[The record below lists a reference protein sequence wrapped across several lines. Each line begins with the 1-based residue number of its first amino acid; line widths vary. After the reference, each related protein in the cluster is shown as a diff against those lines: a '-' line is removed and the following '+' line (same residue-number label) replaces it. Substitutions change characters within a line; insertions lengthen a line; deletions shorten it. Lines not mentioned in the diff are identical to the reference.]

1 VHAQP
6 GRWCFKL
13 HFEISK
19 RQDHTICPT
28 LLFKPFGTGS
38 PRGILDAVP
47 NELPTS
53 ALYSHPSLGRLW
65 KKVHLSCSPFLHRT
79 ELQRLYRLPSKRIR
93 KHFGRRSYS
102 LLALGCADGTKESLL
117 LKKLPKPTSL
127 LALDTNLS
135 LARHAARRLPAFQ
148 KAAHRADLTSSL
160 SLQFLSSRLN
170 SHPTLI
176 TLFGVLPN
184 LNPLPL
190 LRSISR
196 CMKKDDLL
204 LFSANLAPGIKG
216 RSGALRVLPQ
226 YDNPA
231 TRKWLE
237 AAVGQ
242 LRPRLPKGRLEFG
255 IFPDPKQKSLV
266 RIEARWISQRKTFTV
281 FSSRR
286 PTSSQVEAWIRTTQ
300 LRKLACYLDPL
311 GEEGVWLVIR
321 KA

>member
-1 VHAQP
+1 M
-6 GRWCFKL
+6 
-13 HFEISK
+13 
-19 RQDHTICPT
+19 PT
-28 LLFKPFGTGS
+28 
-38 PRGILDAVP
+38 
-47 NELPTS
+47 ELPAS

-65 KKVHLSCSPFLHRT
+65 KKVHLACSPFLHRT
-79 ELQRLYRLPSKRIR
+79 ELQRLYRLPSTRIR

-135 LARHAARRLPAFQ
+135 LARRAVRRLPAFQ
-148 KAAHRADLTSSL
+148 KSACRIDLTSSI
-160 SLQFLSSRLN
+160 SLQFLSSRL
-170 SHPTLI
+170 STHPTLI

-216 RSGALRVLPQ
+216 RSGAVRVLPL
-226 YDNPA
+226 YDNRP
-231 TRKWLE
+231 TRNWLN
-237 AAVGQ
+237 AAI
-242 LRPRLPKGRLEFG
+242 LRYRPKLPKGHLEFG
-255 IFPDPKQKSLV
+255 VFPDPKQKTLA
-266 RIEARWISQRKTFTV
+266 RIEARWMNNHMPIVV

-286 PTSSQVEAWIRTTQ
+286 PTRLQVESWIQ
-300 LRKLACYLDPL
+300 ASGLRRLKRWIEPR
-311 GEEGVWLVIR
+311 GEEGVWLVTR

>member
-1 VHAQP
+1 M
-6 GRWCFKL
+6 
-13 HFEISK
+13 
-19 RQDHTICPT
+19 PT
-28 LLFKPFGTGS
+28 
-38 PRGILDAVP
+38 
-47 NELPTS
+47 ELPAS

-79 ELQRLYRLPSKRIR
+79 ELQRLYRLPATRIR

-135 LARHAARRLPAFQ
+135 LARRAVRRLPAFQ
-148 KAAHRADLTSSL
+148 KSACRIDLTSSI
-160 SLQFLSSRLN
+160 SLQFLSSRL
-170 SHPTLI
+170 STHPTLI

-216 RSGALRVLPQ
+216 RSGAVRVLPL
-226 YDNPA
+226 YDNRP
-231 TRKWLE
+231 TRNWLN
-237 AAVGQ
+237 AAI
-242 LRPRLPKGRLEFG
+242 LRYRPKLPKGHLEFG
-255 IFPDPKQKSLV
+255 VFPDPKQKTLA
-266 RIEARWISQRKTFTV
+266 RIEARWMNNHMPIVV

-286 PTSSQVEAWIRTTQ
+286 PTRLQVESWIQ
-300 LRKLACYLDPL
+300 ASGLRRLKRWIEPR
-311 GEEGVWLVIR
+311 GEEGVWLVTR